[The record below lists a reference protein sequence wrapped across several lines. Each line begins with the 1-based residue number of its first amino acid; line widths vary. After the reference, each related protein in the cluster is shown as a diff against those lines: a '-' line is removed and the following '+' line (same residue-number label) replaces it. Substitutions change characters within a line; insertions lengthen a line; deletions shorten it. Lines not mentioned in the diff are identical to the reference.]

1 MFTEEVRDGQAA
13 ERRESALIWVVDR
26 DSDLLRF
33 LKTSLVR
40 SMGSE
45 VRLLQCGDEALGAFA
60 RSRPDVLLCELDLP
74 GVTGEELAS
83 AAAHLPRPPSTVLMS
98 KDVARLERARLLAD
112 RLLPKPFP
120 LNELV
125 WSVGTLLLKGARA

>member
-45 VRLLQCGDEALGAFA
+45 VRLLQSGGEALGALA
-60 RSRPDVLLCELDLP
+60 RSRPERPERLP
-74 GVTGEELAS
+74 SEPKRNSTKRGCSGCSSSPSRAVGE
-83 AAAHLPRPPSTVLMS
+83 
-98 KDVARLERARLLAD
+98 
-112 RLLPKPFP
+112 
-120 LNELV
+120 
-125 WSVGTLLLKGARA
+125 